1 MWYNRL
7 KSCALFTLLL
17 YPNDNIRVYVGSI
30 IRPLNVDDAWW
41 NKIFGSF
48 KFNTKMADAGDFPVT
63 TSGAPTDV
71 GIYVDNVP
79 LEKVTDLSSYV
90 DAV

>member
-1 MWYNRL
+1 
-7 KSCALFTLLL
+7 
-17 YPNDNIRVYVGSI
+17 
-30 IRPLNVDDAWW
+30 
-41 NKIFGSF
+41 
-48 KFNTKMADAGDFPVT
+48 MADAGDFPVT
-63 TSGAPTDV
+63 TSGAPNDV